1 MNYDAHPAANI
12 FPMMPEA
19 DLEEMAADIKEN
31 GLLNPIEIF
40 EGKIIDGRNR
50 YRACQK
56 IGLRPRFYEIQT
68 GDDFDAVSYV
78 LSLNLH
84 RRHLTTSQRA
94 MVAVEVEKVYAEEA
108 KENLKLSKG
117 RGIKGK
123 ANLPDLNC
131 QARDKAAEM
140 LNVGGRSVSDAKKV
154 FGDGIPELAEKVTQ
168 GEVSVSAAAKAA
180 NLNEEIQKEIVEEIN
195 QGGKPAEVIKA
206 HVLVTKHTGDEESY
220 TPPIYLDAALRVM
233 GSIDT
238 DPASNPMAQE
248 NVKAK
253 KYYTLENDGLKE
265 ENTWDGNVWMNPP
278 YTARVINKFIENVKA
293 NKYYTLE
300 NDGLKEE
307 NTWDGNVWMNPPY
320 TARVINKFIEK
331 VIDQK
336 ENGICKQAIVLTNN
350 NTDTTW
356 FHAMLDAGASVCFTR
371 GRINFLKRDGSKSS
385 PTNGQAFFYLGD
397 NHKEFNDVF
406 SAFGKVMR

>member
-1 MNYDAHPAANI
+1 MNYEAHPAANI

-248 NVKAK
+248 NVKA
-253 KYYTLENDGLKE
+253 
-265 ENTWDGNVWMNPP
+265 
-278 YTARVINKFIENVKA
+278 

>member
-1 MNYDAHPAANI
+1 MNYEAHPAANI
-12 FPMMPEA
+12 FPMMPES

-68 GDDFDAVSYV
+68 GEDFDAVSYV

-94 MVAVEVEKVYAEEA
+94 MVAVKVEKVYAKEA
-108 KENLKLSKG
+108 EKRMLA
-117 RGIKGK
+117 GK
-123 ANLPDLNC
+123 AIADPRANLPQGNGK
-131 QARDKAAEM
+131 ARDQAAEM

-154 FGDGIPELAEKVTQ
+154 FGDGIDELAEKVTQ

-253 KYYTLENDGLKE
+253 KYYTVEDDGLKE
-265 ENTWDGNVWMNPP
+265 V
-278 YTARVINKFIENVKA
+278 
-293 NKYYTLE
+293 
-300 NDGLKEE
+300 

-336 ENGICKQAIVLTNN
+336 ETGICNQAIVLTNN